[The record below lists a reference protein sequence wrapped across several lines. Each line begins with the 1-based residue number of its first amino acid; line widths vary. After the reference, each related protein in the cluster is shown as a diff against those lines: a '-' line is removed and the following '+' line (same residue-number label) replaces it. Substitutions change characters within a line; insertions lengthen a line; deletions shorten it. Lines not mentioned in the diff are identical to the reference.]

1 VRSHL
6 QDAAGPIMRSVTIR
20 LLGSEFSTTMAA
32 ISEWLDANR
41 CEPTRYKYEH
51 HEDDVIVTVDFP
63 TAIAAEAFAMRFD
76 GVYHSSGG
84 KST

>member
-1 VRSHL
+1 
-6 QDAAGPIMRSVTIR
+6 MRSVTIR

-63 TAIAAEAFAMRFD
+63 TAIAAEAFAIRFD